1 MAKSDIKNLDP
12 NTLTLREAATIYA
25 NDVAVGGKG
34 VKNPSSFVSA
44 TVRLFDDIAD
54 EPGSALSL
62 FTPGE
67 DGKTPIALILED
79 LPEDDTNLK
88 SSMLNLRLVGHNV
101 LKKSLAETDDRY
113 GFLPDSAAK
122 SDKNETIFGRLEPK
136 KAESLIAIN
145 PDKGVQQEFFSRL
158 AAKADNPA
166 TRKEAL
172 AAMFLLNTGLRSE
185 VIEQLE
191 PHHYNAK
198 KGALYIPGE
207 IAGTKGNPVN
217 IPLNPMADSILQEFI
232 QERKNNGLGAD
243 ADGKSRIFFRL
254 GARNQPGTNLPQV
267 VRMRTGDVTNVMRDI
282 KIPNLTYDIKTDTF
296 YDTLSPE
303 GLDKQVKSGSRLLRN
318 IHATLGEAIGIPDHR
333 IAYLEGRSTKSIRKN
348 ISTGALEVYQV
359 AFPFAISDIDRQH
372 ASAYS
377 GFFSEAANV
386 SGLNI
391 SQVLNMEKPRVF
403 SDTPG
408 YEGYFDKPAAP
419 ALPDSPPVNSP
430 VKVTTDAASE
440 GGISPELLEKLKKN
454 PTQLRN
460 YLNMLE
466 AKGVDVSK
474 YRNTATIAAIL
485 SGISTAAKGAASVLP
500 PVGFEMTRRELK
512 ASGMDPAQAAGQAA
526 LEEANLP
533 MGVVAPLARAGAEA
547 VVEASKEPFQEETG
561 MKLTD
566 KNLERGLVSKI
577 TGGFSYSSGGFIERR
592 R

>member
-67 DGKTPIALILED
+67 DGKTPIALIIED

-101 LKKSLAETDDRY
+101 LKKSLAETDSRY

-122 SDKNETIFGRLEPK
+122 SDKNEKIFGRLEPK
-136 KAESLIAIN
+136 KSESLIAIN
-145 PDKGVQQEFFSRL
+145 PDKAVQQEFFSRL

-191 PHHYNAK
+191 PHHYDAK

-243 ADGKSRIFFRL
+243 ADGKNRIFFRL

-267 VRMRTGDVTNVMRDI
+267 VRMRTGNVTDVMRDI
-282 KIPNLTYDIKTDTF
+282 KISNLTYDIKTDTF

-391 SQVLNMEKPRVF
+391 SQVFNMEKPRVF

-408 YEGYFDKPAAP
+408 YEGYFDKPTAP

-430 VKVTTDAASE
+430 VKVTTDAAE

-454 PTQLRN
+454 PKQLRN

-474 YRNTATIAAIL
+474 YRHTATIAAIL
-485 SGISTAAKGAASVLP
+485 SGISTVAKGAASALP

-533 MGVVAPLARAGAEA
+533 LGVIAPLSRAGAEA

-566 KNLERGLVSKI
+566 KNLGRGIVSKI
-577 TGGFSYSSGGFIERR
+577 TGGFSYSSGGFIEKRR
-592 R
+592 